1 MRQLRLMKLFCT
13 ENVNMWAKNCLIY
26 HLRVVEFMKTLSA
39 IYAGSLRY
47 LSQYK
52 GEEGGGE
59 GVYEIMIKFLIL

>member
-13 ENVNMWAKNCLIY
+13 ENVNTWAKNCLIY

-47 LSQYK
+47 LSQYQ
-52 GEEGGGE
+52 GEEGDGE
-59 GVYEIMIKFLIL
+59 GVNEIKIKYLIL

>member
-1 MRQLRLMKLFCT
+1 MMIVRQLRLMKLFCT

-39 IYAGSLRY
+39 ICAGSVRY

-52 GEEGGGE
+52 GEEGGSE
-59 GVYEIMIKFLIL
+59 GFYEGSY

>member
-1 MRQLRLMKLFCT
+1 MRQLRLMKLFCI

-47 LSQYK
+47 WSQYK
-52 GEEGGGE
+52 EEEGSGE
-59 GVYEIMIKFLIL
+59 GVYEIMIKCLIL